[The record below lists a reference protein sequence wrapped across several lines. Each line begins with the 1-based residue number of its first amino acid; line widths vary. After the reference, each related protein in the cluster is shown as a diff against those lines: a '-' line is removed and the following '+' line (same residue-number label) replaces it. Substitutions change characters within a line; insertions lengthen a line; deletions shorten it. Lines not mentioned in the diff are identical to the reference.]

1 MATTTLERVLPAD
14 EFSPITLNG
23 EPVVTWR
30 TVTLIEIGERLYE
43 SEYAASE
50 DCSCRRCM
58 LHDDFGG
65 CIVADRQWGLV
76 LWLSAPL
83 STGKCRF

>member
-1 MATTTLERVLPAD
+1 MTTTDFA
-14 EFSPITLNG
+14 PITLNG

-30 TVTLIEIGERLYE
+30 MMHNVEIDGRLYFQE
-43 SEYAASE
+43 DAASE

-65 CIVADRQWGLV
+65 CIVEETMWCFIMWMVGAYR
-76 LWLSAPL
+76 
-83 STGKCRF
+83 